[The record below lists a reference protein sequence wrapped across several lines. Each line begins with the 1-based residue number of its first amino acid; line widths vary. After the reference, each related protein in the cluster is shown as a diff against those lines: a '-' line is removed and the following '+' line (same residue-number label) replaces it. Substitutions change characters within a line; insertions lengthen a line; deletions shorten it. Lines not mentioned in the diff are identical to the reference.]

1 MNFKNYLLLVLLCC
15 ASLASRAQPKTPADF
30 GYRHLRIRYQ
40 RDTVDI
46 LVLSQKGEE
55 LKRTPVFFYA

>member
-30 GYRHLRIRYQ
+30 GYRHLIMHY
-40 RDTVDI
+40 
-46 LVLSQKGEE
+46 
-55 LKRTPVFFYA
+55 